1 MRKRG
6 IARET
11 KKRLEGTQN
20 VFIQRVHSLS
30 EFTELIRC
38 TSNRQTFSEKLERI
52 QQGRVERGSRWGKG
66 WTKTSPVTFNLG
78 GRTRLTSLS
87 LSRFARIYLLQQT
100 ALHLSRIYYHISRR
114 RLENS
119 QIYERTSGQI
129 NTVAPRR
136 SPSSASAEFLQRQD
150 AKWTDIIRAPHPS
163 NSKRTLVPVASGWK
177 NGWRSSR
184 NLFESGSFDR
194 SREIFFFKDVEW
206 TIFEFID
213 GICYR
218 CFECLRV
225 FMATIVREF

>member
-87 LSRFARIYLLQQT
+87 LSF
-100 ALHLSRIYYHISRR
+100 
-114 RLENS
+114 
-119 QIYERTSGQI
+119 
-129 NTVAPRR
+129 
-136 SPSSASAEFLQRQD
+136 RQD
-150 AKWTDIIRAPHPS
+150 LPSPTDSPPSFSHLLSYFTEETRKQPDLWTDFRPNKHGGSAPQPVFGIRGIPPTTGCEMDRHHSRPPS
-163 NSKRTLVPVASGWK
+163 VQFETNA
-177 NGWRSSR
+177 RSCR
-184 NLFESGSFDR
+184 IRLKEWLAVLEEPL
-194 SREIFFFKDVEW
+194 REWIVWSIERDFFF
-206 TIFEFID
+206 
-213 GICYR
+213 
-218 CFECLRV
+218 
-225 FMATIVREF
+225 